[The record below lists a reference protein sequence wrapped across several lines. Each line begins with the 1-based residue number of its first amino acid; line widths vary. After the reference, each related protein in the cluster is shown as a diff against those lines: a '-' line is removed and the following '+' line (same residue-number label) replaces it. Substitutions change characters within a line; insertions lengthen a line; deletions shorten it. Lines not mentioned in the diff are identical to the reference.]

1 MVYIKKTSIFP
12 GQINET
18 VTKQLNISLVNV
30 DKINSFL
37 WISSHLLKKS
47 LTENF
52 IFYAAAFAN
61 YCMEFV
67 VLNPLSYCFEETIGF
82 DK

>member
-18 VTKQLNISLVNV
+18 VKKQLSISLVNV
-30 DKINSFL
+30 DKNSFL

-52 IFYAAAFAN
+52 IFHAVAFAN
-61 YCMEFV
+61 YCMKFV
-67 VLNPLSYCFEETIGF
+67 VFNPLSYCFEETIGF
-82 DK
+82 DR